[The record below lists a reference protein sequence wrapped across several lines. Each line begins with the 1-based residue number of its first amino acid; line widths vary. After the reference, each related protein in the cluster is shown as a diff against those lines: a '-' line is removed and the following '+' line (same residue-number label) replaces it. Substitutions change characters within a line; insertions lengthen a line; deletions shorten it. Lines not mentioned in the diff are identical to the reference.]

1 MACTFLRRCLLPRM
15 LCLTHSWVPSSLG
28 AGARVGQGSGIMLF
42 LSSPLC
48 RSKGRSQ
55 AMLGSHPHTCEPL
68 SKHDSLNTSTQ
79 TCTQA
84 RKDPLF
90 SVRQTLMFSCSRR
103 NYFCRFLSLL
113 SDFSIGS
120 VRCYYF
126 KYYWCPVWCYFF
138 FPQCFGSRP
147 TFLRLQMPKTTRS
160 ACIQR
165 LFFRS
170 EISEAHSYFL
180 WQGVFLR
187 IYFPPPSS

>member
-48 RSKGRSQ
+48 RSEGRSQ
-55 AMLGSHPHTCEPL
+55 AMFGSHPHTCEPL

-103 NYFCRFLSLL
+103 NYFCRFFLCFLTSPLGLFDAITLNTTGVLSGVIFFSPSVLDQDQL
-113 SDFSIGS
+113 SWDFK
-120 VRCYYF
+120 C
-126 KYYWCPVWCYFF
+126 
-138 FPQCFGSRP
+138 
-147 TFLRLQMPKTTRS
+147 LRLQDLPAYKDCS
-160 ACIQR
+160 SGVKFLKHIH
-165 LFFRS
+165 
-170 EISEAHSYFL
+170 ISYDKESF
-180 WQGVFLR
+180 
-187 IYFPPPSS
+187 